1 MNLKRNKIDSK
12 QSLKINFNIGF
23 KLTPLKNCDLK
34 KTQGVKSM
42 EGPLIN

>member
-34 KTQGVKSM
+34 KTQGAKAM